1 MLFMPLRIASPFI
14 FCCLLFCSL
23 IASCVAP
30 GEKIVRGTLHGDH
43 LWQGVVFVEGD
54 VTLDADAK
62 LKILPG
68 TKILFLPPA
77 DNSYNRTEHPY
88 FPGSELNIKGNVF
101 AVGTHDKPIIFAAA
115 DPAASQ
121 GYWGA
126 VNMDGSQE
134 SVFEYCVFRQADSAI
149 HSRQSNVYIEQSV
162 FENNLVAV
170 RFHDSNILVENNLF
184 RNNLAAVRFHFG
196 SPVICENVFDE
207 NDINIF
213 VTSYPK
219 DYLIENNIFGPAAEY
234 QVVLGEQV
242 PDDLMMPRNY
252 WVSNDPV
259 SLTDSFF
266 DGRRSPYIGRVI
278 TDPVRTS
285 PSSQAGPSWSP

>member
-1 MLFMPLRIASPFI
+1 MLFMSLRIGSPFI

-30 GEKIVRGTLHGDH
+30 GGKIVRGTLHGDH

-88 FPGSELNIKGNVF
+88 FPGSELNVRGNVF
-101 AVGTHDKPIIFAAA
+101 AVGTPDKPIIFAAA

-134 SVFEYCVFRQADSAI
+134 SVFEYCIFRQADSAV
-149 HSRQSNVYIEQSV
+149 HSRQSNVYIEHSI
-162 FENNLVAV
+162 FENNLVGV
-170 RFHDSNILVENNLF
+170 RFHDSMILVENNLF
-184 RNNLAAVRFHFG
+184 RDNHTGIRFHFG
-196 SPVICENVFDE
+196 SPVICENVFRE
-207 NDINIF
+207 NDVNIF
-213 VTSYPK
+213 VTSYPR
-219 DYLIENNIFGPAAEY
+219 DYLIENNTFGPAAEY
-234 QVVLGEQV
+234 RVVLGEQV
-242 PDDLMMPRNY
+242 PDDVNMLRNY
-252 WVSNDPV
+252 WSRSESEPLEN
-259 SLTDSFF
+259 SFY
-266 DGRRSPYIGRVI
+266 DGRRSQYIGRVL
-278 TDPVRTS
+278 TDPVRTT
-285 PSSQAGPSWSP
+285 PSSQAGPSWTP